1 MVSAE
6 RLIAYGKFPSE
17 ASLDTILPLNK
28 PSKDWPHKGVIKME
42 GLKFRYK
49 KTGPYVLK
57 EITCKIE
64 AAEKVRHCFLG
75 LATYNV
81 KFTYIP
87 NPNEMMLVISSSY
100 NNMYN
105 YNEHV
110 VYLVYTYDVHM
121 RLMFALGCCSLCRLV
136 LSVGVVLGSHLY

>member
-17 ASLDTILPLNK
+17 ASLDTILPHFK
-28 PSKDWPHKGVIKME
+28 PSKDWPHKGVIKMQ

-64 AAEKVRHCFLG
+64 AAEKVRRCFLG

-81 KFTYIP
+81 KFTCL
-87 NPNEMMLVISSSY
+87 NHNEKIMSTYY
-100 NNMYN
+100 N
-105 YNEHV
+105 
-110 VYLVYTYDVHM
+110 
-121 RLMFALGCCSLCRLV
+121 
-136 LSVGVVLGSHLY
+136 